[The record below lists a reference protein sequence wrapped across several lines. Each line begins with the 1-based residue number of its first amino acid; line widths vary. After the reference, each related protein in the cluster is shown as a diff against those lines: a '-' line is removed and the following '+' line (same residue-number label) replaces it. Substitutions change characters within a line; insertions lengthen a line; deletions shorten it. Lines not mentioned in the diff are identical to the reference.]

1 MSRWF
6 VLLLAPTAMA
16 CALALPDA
24 RAGSDV
30 LSDYGTPAAKSPAS
44 VAPMPPPPMPP
55 PTGDARGAQTRGVS
69 WLLGQQ
75 HVDGGWSSGS
85 HGTDGVAAPSD
96 VATTS
101 YVVLALL
108 RDANG
113 SSRHADAIRRGTMFV
128 VDAVRSAPSGPR
140 VRTPEGT
147 QIQYK
152 LGPMVD
158 THFASMALGEVIG
171 HVDATTER
179 AARSALDIVVGKV
192 ASTQQANGAFEG
204 SGWAPVLSTS
214 VAASALDKAAD
225 VGAKVDASVLARSDA
240 YQASV
245 ASSSGFDTSGGAGVK
260 LYAVAGALSNN
271 AKTAAREGALAPSP
285 EAKAVAQAATGR
297 GLAEVRTDTDALVA
311 GYGSIG
317 GEEVLSY
324 MMISDTLAERGGA
337 EWTKWNAKIGSV
349 LAGAQNQ
356 DGSWAGHHCITSR
369 AFATAGA
376 VMTLAAGDWAR
387 RSG

>member
-1 MSRWF
+1 MSRWS
-6 VLLLAPTAMA
+6 LLLVPSLAA
-16 CALALPDA
+16 CALAQPEA

-30 LSDYGTPAAKSPAS
+30 LTDYALPVSAS
-44 VAPMPPPPMPP
+44 VKEPVAPPPPTPSS
-55 PTGDARGAQTRGVS
+55 GAARAAQAKGVA
-69 WLLGQQ
+69 WLLAHQ
-75 HVDGGWSSGS
+75 HADGGWSSGN
-85 HGTDGVAAPSD
+85 HGTDGAAAPSD
-96 VATTS
+96 VATTA
-101 YVVLALL
+101 YTVLALL
-108 RDANG
+108 RDAGG
-113 SSRHADAIRRGTMFV
+113 SGRHADAIRRGTMFV
-128 VDAVRSAPSGPR
+128 VDAVRAAPQGPR

-158 THFASMALGEVIG
+158 THFASLVLGEVIG
-171 HVDATTER
+171 HTDPTTER
-179 AARSALDIVVGKV
+179 AARSALDLVVGKV
-192 ASTQQANGAFEG
+192 AQAQQANGSFEG

-214 VAASALDKAAD
+214 VAASALDKAAE
-225 VGAKVDASVLARSDA
+225 VGAKVDQDVIARSDA
-240 YQASV
+240 YQAQV

-260 LYAVAGALSNN
+260 LYAVAGSLANN
-271 AKTAAREGALAPSP
+271 AKTADRTGPTAPP
-285 EAKAVAQAATGR
+285 PDAKAKAEEAVGR
-297 GLAEVRTDTDALVA
+297 GLSEVRGNTAGLVA

-324 MMISDTLAERGGA
+324 QMISDTLAARGGS
-337 EWTKWNAKIGSV
+337 EWTSWNGKIGSV

-376 VMTLAAGDWAR
+376 VMTLAAGDWAH